1 MKDKI
6 TLKELRAQLTEEAGA
21 YAALPTGAA
30 AADMFAN
37 SFSNAENFRKWA
49 GNTEYMKQLGADS
62 EFLDR
67 FSDIGKN
74 DSTFNNN
81 LNALFMNSKEDAELM
96 GSLGIGPKG
105 GIKIDKDGTHH
116 IRQLDSDGNPTDVIV
131 PWSVPQKPDAVANT
145 SIPSLPAT
153 PVTSPNIGSPA
164 TSPNV
169 GSPATS
175 PAVSESES
183 GFERRTEPFFF
194 NHAVLLQTPV
204 HIDSPDAYGRR
215 LEKVYDKV
223 LIYTTPSTSPYYM
236 WTQLGHGRAVVD
248 RLMKNYKGKWV
259 TAKLKFD
266 GGTTSRI
273 SSVGLQ
279 VVTELNKDEPKTMF
293 PNVKPPEQKQDK
305 PEDDEPVQMELFE
318 SGRSGRKITMPQLKQ
333 FILEGISL
341 DYKQDFER
349 DIAKVK
355 RAVEKF
361 NAIRRQAV
369 ERMGTEDS
377 LYLETGSTYER
388 PPSYIS
394 EMEVEVTPYQVRVS
408 WEAQEEVGW
417 KLVTTA
423 DSEFTWRD
431 KNGTFDPDVLLDTVN
446 FKIRGV
452 KKAIRYWEKVN
463 PDNEEQVRA
472 ELERDDD

>member
-6 TLKELRAQLTEEAGA
+6 TLKKLRAQLTEEA
-21 YAALPTGAA
+21 
-30 AADMFAN
+30 
-37 SFSNAENFRKWA
+37 
-49 GNTEYMKQLGADS
+49 
-62 EFLDR
+62 
-67 FSDIGKN
+67 
-74 DSTFNNN
+74 
-81 LNALFMNSKEDAELM
+81 
-96 GSLGIGPKG
+96 
-105 GIKIDKDGTHH
+105 
-116 IRQLDSDGNPTDVIV
+116 
-131 PWSVPQKPDAVANT
+131 
-145 SIPSLPAT
+145 
-153 PVTSPNIGSPA
+153 
-164 TSPNV
+164 
-169 GSPATS
+169 
-175 PAVSESES
+175 

-333 FILEGISL
+333 FILEGISS
-341 DYKQDFER
+341 DAKKDFER
-349 DIAKVK
+349 
-355 RAVEKF
+355 VEKF
-361 NAIRRQAV
+361 NVIRRQAV

-377 LYLETGSTYER
+377 LYLETGSTFES

-394 EMEVEVTPYQVRVS
+394 EMEVEVTPYQVRVN
-408 WEAQEEVGW
+408 WAEQEHIGW
-417 KLVTTA
+417 KTITTA
-423 DSEFTWRD
+423 DSEFDWRD
-431 KNGTFDPDVLLDTVN
+431 KNGGFDPDVIIDTVN

-452 KKAIRYWEKVN
+452 KKALAYWKRAN
-463 PDNEEQVRA
+463 PDNDEEVRA
-472 ELERDDD
+472 SLERDDD